1 MPERMTLRATIADA
15 LRQEMRADPDL
26 IVVGEI
32 VATSGGIARVT
43 TGLVHEFGPLRVVE
57 TPVSENMLVG
67 AGLGGALAGRHM
79 VVEVFAADMLF
90 AAGSE
95 VINDIA
101 KWRYQHR
108 WEQPIHLV
116 LRMPMGIG
124 QPFAGPEHSQC
135 IEGYLLRT
143 AGLTV
148 IAPGTPWDARDLL
161 RAAIRL
167 GDPVVF
173 LEHRRL
179 YDLAMSAPADG
190 DQPPASIGRGCIARA
205 GDAVTVVAWGWMR
218 TLALEA
224 AEQLAGAGIEV
235 EIVDPRTVKPLD
247 FELII
252 SSVART
258 GALLVVEEAPRS
270 GCVGDSII
278 AAAAMEVDLPRTRM
292 DVLTMPDVPLPFDD
306 RLAYAV
312 VPSADQIKVAIAK
325 IVKIV
330 NASPAMVGR

>member
-1 MPERMTLRATIADA
+1 MSEPITMRAAIAQVLHD
-15 LRQEMRADPDL
+15 EMRDDPDL
-26 IVVGEI
+26 IIMGEI

-43 TGLVHEFGPLRVVE
+43 TGLVDEFGPGRVVE
-57 TPVSENMLVG
+57 TPISENILVG

-79 VVEVFAADMLF
+79 VVEIFSADMLF

-108 WEQPIHLV
+108 WKDPINLV

-148 IAPGTPWDARDLL
+148 VAPGSVLDAAGTL
-161 RAAIRL
+161 RSAIRL

-179 YDLAMSAPADG
+179 YDTSAIVSPGDIADAEVPLG
-190 DQPPASIGRGCIARA
+190 QA
-205 GDAVTVVAWGWMR
+205 TVVRDGSDLTIVAWSWMR
-218 TLALEA
+218 LLAEQAAETLADD
-224 AEQLAGAGIEV
+224 GIAV
-235 EIVDPRTVKPLD
+235 EIVDPITIKPLD
-247 FELII
+247 HATITA
-252 SSVART
+252 SVAKT
-258 GALLVVEEAPRS
+258 GRLLVVEEAPYAGS
-270 GCVGDSII
+270 VASSII
-278 AAAAMEVDLPRTRM
+278 AEVAREVTLAPGSADA
-292 DVLTMPDVPLPFDD
+292 LTMPDVPLPFDND
-306 RLAYAV
+306 LANSV
-312 VPSADQIKVAIAK
+312 VPSVPD
-325 IVKIV
+325 IVER
-330 NASPAMVGR
+330 AHALTRSTAAAAR

>member
-1 MPERMTLRATIADA
+1 MSDRMTLRAAITDV
-15 LRQEMRADPDL
+15 LREEMRADPDMM
-26 IVVGEI
+26 IVGEI

-43 TGLVHEFGPLRVVE
+43 TGLVDEFGPLRVVE
-57 TPVSENMLVG
+57 TPISENMIVG

-90 AAGSE
+90 TAGSE
-95 VINDIA
+95 VINDIP

-108 WEQPIHLV
+108 WEAPINLV

-148 IAPGTPWDARDLL
+148 IAPGTPWDGAELL

-179 YDLAMSAPADG
+179 YDLPMTVPADG
-190 DQPPASIGRGCIARA
+190 GGVTASIGKGCVART
-205 GDAVTVVAWGWMR
+205 GDAITVVAWSWMR
-218 TLALEA
+218 NLAEEA
-224 AEQLAGAGIEV
+224 ASRLSADGIEV
-235 EIVDPRTVKPLD
+235 EIIDPRTLKPLD
-247 FELII
+247 FELITA
-252 SSVART
+252 SVGKT
-258 GALLVVEEAPRS
+258 GRLLVVEEAPRS

-278 AAAAMEVDLPRTRM
+278 ARTIAEVDLPRGGA

-306 RLAYAV
+306 RLAYDV
-312 VPSADQIKVAIAK
+312 VPTSQRIEHEIMRILEA
-325 IVKIV
+325 
-330 NASPAMVGR
+330 PAVMVGR

>member
-1 MPERMTLRATIADA
+1 MSEPITMRAAIAQVLHD
-15 LRQEMRADPDL
+15 EMRDDPDL
-26 IVVGEI
+26 IIMGEI

-43 TGLVHEFGPLRVVE
+43 TGLVDEFGPGRVVE
-57 TPVSENMLVG
+57 TPISENILVG

-79 VVEVFAADMLF
+79 VVEIFSADMLF

-108 WEQPIHLV
+108 WKDPINLV

-148 IAPGTPWDARDLL
+148 VAPGSVLDAAGAL
-161 RAAIRL
+161 RSAIRL

-179 YDLAMSAPADG
+179 YDTSAIVSPG
-190 DQPPASIGRGCIARA
+190 DIAAAETPIGQATIVRTGRDLTI
-205 GDAVTVVAWGWMR
+205 VAWSWMR
-218 TLALEA
+218 LLAEQAAETLADD
-224 AEQLAGAGIEV
+224 GIAV
-235 EIVDPRTVKPLD
+235 EIVDPITIKPLD
-247 FELII
+247 HAAI
-252 SSVART
+252 SASVAKT
-258 GALLVVEEAPRS
+258 GRLLVVEEAPYAGS
-270 GCVGDSII
+270 VAGSII
-278 AAAAMEVDLPRTRM
+278 AEVAREVALPPGSA
-292 DVLTMPDVPLPFDD
+292 DALTMPDVPLPFDND
-306 RLAYAV
+306 LATSV
-312 VPSADQIKVAIAK
+312 VPSVSD
-325 IVKIV
+325 IVER
-330 NASPAMVGR
+330 AHALTRSTAAAAR